1 MPEEKSRF
9 LKDIMD
15 KASPKGEVD
24 KSGRRRYTTT
34 GSGEQAFLLRGD
46 YKDGRKKRGTAWSRF
61 SDYEWEDLG
70 DRERLT
76 ILFGDRVVTVEGY
89 KLNLLCTAIDKG
101 KLESFEELMSP
112 EIQTL
117 LQDPDSDV
125 IVTSLD
131 IHPTFADLVK
141 EIKGEDKDAAKG
153 GFAQRF
159 GR

>member
-1 MPEEKSRF
+1 MPEERSQY
-9 LKDIMD
+9 LKDIME
-15 KASPKGEVD
+15 KTSPKGE
-24 KSGRRRYTTT
+24 SGRRRYTIS
-34 GSGEQAFLLRGD
+34 GAGEQAFLLRGD
-46 YKDGRKKRGTAWSRF
+46 YKDGRKKRGTAWARF

-76 ILFGDRVVTVEGY
+76 ILFGDRIVTIEGF
-89 KLNLLCTAIDKG
+89 KLKVLYTAIDKG

-112 EIQTL
+112 EVL
-117 LQDPDSDV
+117 MLAQDPDSDV

-131 IHPTFADLVK
+131 IYPTFADLVK

-153 GFAQRF
+153 GFAQRI